1 MVQQERNV
9 QFARALVALRSKIL
23 RGNYPAGTRLR
34 ETAVA
39 EDLDISRTPIRQAMD
54 RLVDEGLLERIET
67 GGCCVAS
74 FTPGDLA
81 DAIELRGVLEGTA
94 ARLAAERGVA
104 EAELDRARKVLNEL
118 DAIVADPDRMV
129 FGDYVR
135 CNAEFHDLVTGM
147 SGSGIIVRA
156 TRRASRLPF
165 ASPSAFLLDQE
176 MFADFRRSLVRAQ
189 LQHRDILDAISSRE
203 GSRAEA
209 LAREHA
215 RLAWRSLQYVMTK
228 KPEFAERVPGLALVS
243 DR

>member
-1 MVQQERNV
+1 MVQQERNA
-9 QFARALVALRSKIL
+9 QSTRAIAALRSKIL
-23 RGNYPAGTRLR
+23 RGTYPAGTRLR

-39 EDLDISRTPIRQAMD
+39 EDLDMSRTPVRQAMD

-94 ARLAAERGVA
+94 ARLAAERGAA
-104 EAELDRARKVLNEL
+104 EAKLDRARNVLNEL
-118 DAIVADPDRMV
+118 DAIVAEPDRMV

-135 CNAEFHDLVTGM
+135 CNAEFHDLITEM
-147 SGSGIIVRA
+147 SGSGIIARA

-189 LQHRDILDAISSRE
+189 LQHRDILDAISGRE

-215 RLAWRSLQYVMTK
+215 RLAWRSLQYVMTQ
-228 KPEFAERVPGLALVS
+228 KPEFAGRVPGLALVS
-243 DR
+243 GR